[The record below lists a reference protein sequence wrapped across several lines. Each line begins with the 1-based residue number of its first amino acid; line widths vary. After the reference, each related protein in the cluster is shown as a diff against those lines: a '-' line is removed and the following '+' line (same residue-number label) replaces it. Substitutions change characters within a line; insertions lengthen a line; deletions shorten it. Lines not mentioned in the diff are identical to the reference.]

1 MSEIKRWTITSQYDY
16 DIECEET
23 KNGCWVEYP
32 DHKAKVE
39 KLEAENKKLKAS
51 DPEAHLAGLVNK
63 LEAEDKK
70 SKLKIRELKKEVKRI
85 TNLLIN
91 RKEAGE

>member
-1 MSEIKRWTITSQYDY
+1 
-16 DIECEET
+16 
-23 KNGCWVEYP
+23 
-32 DHKAKVE
+32 
-39 KLEAENKKLKAS
+39 
-51 DPEAHLAGLVNK
+51 PEAHLAGLVNK

>member
-39 KLEAENKKLKAS
+39 KLEAEN
-51 DPEAHLAGLVNK
+51 
-63 LEAEDKK
+63 
-70 SKLKIRELKKEVKRI
+70 
-85 TNLLIN
+85 
-91 RKEAGE
+91 